1 MLKYQDH
8 TNEVL
13 TLDVFQMD
21 GNVFGSGSSDLTFR
35 IWDVRQKKA
44 CFRVFSGNDCGAS
57 CIKFMPENINT
68 IAVGYEDSSI
78 KLWDLRALGKVGD
91 LDAQCYDS
99 VKSLQFSKSGRL
111 LFAAYNTNK
120 IKIWDTLLETSV
132 GEISSENSG
141 NVMRSISLSED
152 GTILL
157 SAGKDGRIQKW
168 VV

>member
-1 MLKYQDH
+1 
-8 TNEVL
+8 
-13 TLDVFQMD
+13 
-21 GNVFGSGSSDLTFR
+21 
-35 IWDVRQKKA
+35 
-44 CFRVFSGNDCGAS
+44 
-57 CIKFMPENINT
+57 
-68 IAVGYEDSSI
+68 
-78 KLWDLRALGKVGD
+78 
-91 LDAQCYDS
+91 
-99 VKSLQFSKSGRL
+99 L